1 MATTPISASCHV
13 GTNKTARLA
22 SRCSARRVG
31 RRHQG
36 CGASP
41 TPSWCPSRRGRVR
54 GVESSAPA
62 LATRRRSHR
71 ALQAA
76 GGAAVKVGG
85 CPPQPDNHHVPLTRY
100 LDDGRLPIDNGIV
113 EGSSRWTWDIAGD
126 RNASLQT
133 REHIG
138 EVRISSTLPRPLLTR
153 WVAVPPTI
161 PLSTDHPPRKTAT
174 PTPIE
179 RSER

>member
-1 MATTPISASCHV
+1 MSEVWRAAHLHWPRDDDLIERY
-13 GTNKTARLA
+13 KPL
-22 SRCSARRVG
+22 
-31 RRHQG
+31 
-36 CGASP
+36 
-41 TPSWCPSRRGRVR
+41 
-54 GVESSAPA
+54 EAPQ
-62 LATRRRSHR
+62 SKS
-71 ALQAA
+71 
-76 GGAAVKVGG
+76 GAALPNVT
-85 CPPQPDNHHVPLTRY
+85 NHHVPLTRY